1 MPNLAIIESIKK
13 TQPTTKISYIGS
25 YYGLE
30 TKLLANCDVDFYKV
44 HTGKFR
50 RYFSFDNFIDL
61 FKVPVGFFQS
71 LTLIWRI
78 KPDLVFSKG
87 GFVSLP
93 VVFAA
98 ACIGVPIVIHESDSI
113 PGLTTRI
120 TAKVAKQVWA
130 DTDIFAKK
138 FKDFKVVK
146 LPIRQQ
152 LFTGDKQVFFT
163 KYSLSSLKPTLLVM
177 GGSLGAGVI
186 NDFVRQNLPALLSRF
201 NVVHIAGR
209 GKAVPMVKNGYIQFE
224 YLDQELKDAYA
235 AADLVLSRS
244 GASALS
250 EFSSLKKKAILVPLD
265 YNQSRGEQ
273 ILNATKYAETSAAE
287 VILEKDLSLESFE
300 SALLNLENNSK
311 LDLKDTNQVRQ
322 SVVSELLF
330 SMIPDS
336 KNKV

>member
-25 YYGLE
+25 YNGLE
-30 TKLLANCDVDFYKV
+30 TKLLANTDVDFYKV

-71 LTLIWRI
+71 LIYVSRI

-98 ACIGVPIVIHESDSI
+98 ACLRVPIVIHESDSM
-113 PGLTTRI
+113 PGLTTKL
-120 TAKVAKQVWA
+120 TSKVAKQVWA
-130 DTDIFAKK
+130 DTDIFASK
-138 FKDFKVVK
+138 FKNFKQVK
-146 LPIRQQ
+146 LPIRQE
-152 LFTGDKQVFFT
+152 LFTGDKQSFLT
-163 KYSLSSLKPTLLVM
+163 KYNLLAAKPTLLVM
-177 GGSLGAGVI
+177 GGSLGAAVV

-209 GKAVPMVKNGYIQFE
+209 GKAVPMVKEGYIQFE

-235 AADLVLSRS
+235 AADLILSRA

-250 EFSSLKKKAILVPLD
+250 EFSSLKKKSVLVPLD

-273 ILNATKYAETSAAE
+273 ILNATKYAESNPAE
-287 VILEKDLSLESFE
+287 VILEKDLNLQSFE
-300 SALLNLENNSK
+300 TAVKKLETNSK
-311 LDLKDTNQVRQ
+311 LNLKDTNESRQ

-330 SMIPDS
+330 SMIPT
-336 KNKV
+336 KRNKL